1 MREAAGWGNV
11 GSERS
16 LEEAGSDRLWR
27 GRIREIVLLFE
38 RCVRIHQEDENR

>member
-11 GSERS
+11 GNERS

-38 RCVRIHQEDENR
+38 RCVRIHQEDEDR